1 MWILAAAFFFM
12 PLNALRL
19 TGGLAY
25 GDIFAVLAFGVAALL
40 LLTKARPLPKL
51 PVWLWAGGM
60 LLVLSMLIVQMF
72 PPDSLEPLNISFP
85 DFVNETSASTG
96 VKLLG
101 ALIVIPLVV
110 AIVVDSW
117 KAVGMLINAWLA
129 GVTVSCAVALSDA
142 YLGTGL
148 QLGLAFDQEMSRGFI
163 ELLDPARHFG
173 LTVHPNALTLTA
185 MLSIPLLLAKMTD
198 PRRLMIFFPVLLLL
212 LLGIVLSGSRIGV
225 VGFALGLVLTLAVNP
240 EFRKTVFT
248 WDPRVAL
255 TLVVGF
261 LVSMLLLFVVPLHSF
276 SLDETQKNDGP
287 AGVSRVSPDDS
298 TAQESDALRRQ
309 YFEDSVEYIKERP
322 LVGYG
327 FQWSEASHNIYLQM
341 PLAGGILALVGF
353 LTVMLGYLRQG
364 WVLRDRVPAPVRGIC
379 LALGISVAVYL
390 VTGVLGN
397 GVLSRYLYLA
407 PALLLSITLMLS
419 RRQGQSGNAQSSEP

>member
-19 TGGLAY
+19 TSGLAY
-25 GDIFAVLAFGVAALL
+25 GDIFAVLALGIAALM
-40 LLTKARPLPKL
+40 LLTKARPLPKI
-51 PVWLWAGGM
+51 PVWLWAGGSILM
-60 LLVLSMLIVQMF
+60 LSMLIVLVF
-72 PPDSLEPLNISFP
+72 PPDSVEALNISFP
-85 DFVNETSASTG
+85 DFVNETSAGTA

-110 AIVVDSW
+110 AIIVDSW
-117 KAVGMLINAWLA
+117 KAVGLLVNAWLA
-129 GVTVSCAVALSDA
+129 GVAVSCAVAMSDA

-148 QLGLAFDQEMSRGFI
+148 QLALAYDQEMSRGFI

-198 PRRLMIFFPVLLLL
+198 ARRLMIFFPVLLLL
-212 LLGIVLSGSRIGV
+212 LFGIVLSGSRIGV
-225 VGFALGLVLTLAVNP
+225 VGFGLGLLLTLAVNT

-255 TLVVGF
+255 TLVTGL
-261 LVSMLLLFVVPLHSF
+261 LVSLVLLFAVPLQSF
-276 SLDETQKNDGP
+276 SLDETQENDGP
-287 AGVSRVSPDDS
+287 AGVSRVNPDDS

-309 YFEDSVEYIKERP
+309 YFEDSVKYIKDRP

-341 PLAGGILALVGF
+341 PLAGGVLALIGF
-353 LTVMLGYLRQG
+353 LTVMLGYMKQG
-364 WVLRDRVPAPVRGIC
+364 WVLRDRVPAPMKGIC

-407 PALLLSITLMLS
+407 PALLLSITLMIS
-419 RRQGQSGNAQSSEP
+419 RRPGEAGKVQRSEP